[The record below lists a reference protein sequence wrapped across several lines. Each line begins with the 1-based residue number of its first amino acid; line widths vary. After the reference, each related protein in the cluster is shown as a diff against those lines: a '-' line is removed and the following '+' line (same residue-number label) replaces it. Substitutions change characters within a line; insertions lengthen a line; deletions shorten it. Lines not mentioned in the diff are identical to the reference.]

1 MTAKQ
6 YLSQAFY
13 IDKRINS
20 KMKQVQGLRD
30 MLTRRNV
37 ILSDMPGNPNKNR
50 SIVEEYTVKMI
61 DLEREIDCEIDRLV
75 SLKADILRTIQSLD
89 DTECKVLLEDRYLNM
104 MKWDEVAYDMC
115 ISLRSVHNIHSRA
128 LQLVGSR

>member
-1 MTAKQ
+1 
-6 YLSQAFY
+6 
-13 IDKRINS
+13 
-20 KMKQVQGLRD
+20 